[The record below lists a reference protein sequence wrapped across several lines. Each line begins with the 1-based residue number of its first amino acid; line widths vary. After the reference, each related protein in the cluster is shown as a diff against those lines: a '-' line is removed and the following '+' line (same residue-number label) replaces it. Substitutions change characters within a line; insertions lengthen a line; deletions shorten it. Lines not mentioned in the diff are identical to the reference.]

1 MHDDFESWLDLNGD
15 GEVDLMEQE
24 FAFEVF
30 SSCTSD
36 SSDEENDEDDADEL
50 LASVG
55 LDRYDL
61 EAMEEEER
69 REALEDAGIDPDDL
83 E

>member
-36 SSDEENDEDDADEL
+36 SSDEENDEEDADEL

-69 REALEDAGIDPDDL
+69 REALEDAGIDPDDW

>member
-24 FAFEVF
+24 FTFEVF

-36 SSDEENDEDDADEL
+36 SSDEENDEEDADEL

-69 REALEDAGIDPDDL
+69 REALEDAGIDPDDW